1 MLTLPALNRIIITR
15 LVYQVNSSL
24 ASADNGRITLVKESA
39 EAILAILMNVF
50 GLTKERFAIRH

>member
-1 MLTLPALNRIIITR
+1 
-15 LVYQVNSSL
+15 LVCKVNSSL
-24 ASADNGRITLVKESA
+24 ASADNGHITLVKESA